1 MKYLL
6 SFIACI
12 WILSVAG
19 QTGQPVRIRLEG
31 EIKDQL
37 QHPVSYAHIL
47 SKSANEGWISDYYG
61 KYRIDAVAGDTL
73 IVTAISFHRMLIPVP
88 KEPYATGP
96 MDIILKSDT
105 VNLKELTI
113 RPWPAT
119 YEDLKRAFLKVEID
133 DPVADLDLH
142 LPSPEELKMASYS
155 LEGGFGVRLSLISM
169 LYNKYSKEA
178 RSDEAYA
185 LLMKKDNAAKRYN
198 KTVVSRVTGL
208 KTDDELDRFMAFC
221 ALQVDFIL
229 QSTDYEL
236 YAAILS
242 CYHDYCAP
250 GIIPDEPGK

>member
-12 WILSVAG
+12 LILTAAG
-19 QTGQPVRIRLEG
+19 QTDQPVRIRLKG
-31 EIKDQL
+31 EIRDSL
-37 QHPVSYAHIL
+37 QNPVSYAHIF
-47 SKSANEGWISDYYG
+47 SKSGNEGWISDYYG

-73 IVTAISFHRMLIPVP
+73 IVTAISYHRRLIPVP
-88 KEPYATGP
+88 KESTAPVP
-96 MDIILKSDT
+96 MDIILTNDT
-105 VNLKELTI
+105 VNLKELTV

-119 YEDLKRAFLKVEID
+119 YEDLKRAFMKVEID
-133 DPVADLDLH
+133 DPVANLDLH

-178 RSDEAYA
+178 RNDEAYA
-185 LLMKKDNAAKRYN
+185 MLMKKDKAAKRYN
-198 KTVVSRVTGL
+198 KAVVSRVTGL
-208 KTDDELDRFMAFC
+208 KADDELDRFMAFC
-221 ALQVDFIL
+221 ALQVDFVL

-236 YAAILS
+236 YAAILN

-250 GIIPDEPGK
+250 GINPDQPGK